1 MTPEAGRYLA
11 KGQQCLAHSE
21 AILGIALGDEAE
33 HTSREAYD
41 LKTLADYATRPEAA
55 VPLERAATALAI
67 AQRFV
72 DVVADMLAAEAATPP
87 VEC

>member
-21 AILGIALGDEAE
+21 AILGIALGDEAG

-41 LKTLADYATRPEAA
+41 LKTLSGLCDQT
-55 VPLERAATALAI
+55 
-67 AQRFV
+67 
-72 DVVADMLAAEAATPP
+72 
-87 VEC
+87 